1 MKHLLFNPLAN
12 NNQCKQ
18 KADEFEKTLGECE
31 VKDVTKLDAKS
42 FVEGLKSD
50 DEVYLLGGDGT
61 VNHFANDTYGCETEA
76 KIYYVPAGTGNDFY
90 NDVKTEQTDKD
101 GFVLLNP
108 YLKDLPTVYV
118 NDIERRFVNGIGYG
132 LDGMCCQVA
141 DDQMAK
147 GKKKINY
154 TSIAVNLLL
163 FTYSPKKARVV
174 VDGEERTYENVWIL
188 PTMKGRF
195 YGGGMMVA
203 PAQNRLD
210 ESGKVTVVVFRN
222 KGRLK
227 VLMNFSKIFTGEHV
241 NLTDMIDIRSGKD
254 VYVEYD
260 EPTALQIDGKTV
272 RNVKSYRV
280 KA

>member
-12 NNQCKQ
+12 NNQCKA
-18 KADEFEKTLGECE
+18 KADEFATKLDSCE
-31 VKDVTKLDAKS
+31 VKDVTALDARA
-42 FVEGLKSD
+42 FVEGLSAE

-61 VNHFANDTYGCETEA
+61 INHFANDTYGVDYKA
-76 KIYYVPAGTGNDFY
+76 KIYYYPAGTGNDFF
-90 NDVKTEQTDKD
+90 NDVKDKAEAN
-101 GFVLLNP
+101 GCVLLNP
-108 YLKDLPTVYV
+108 YMKNLPTVYV

-147 GKKKINY
+147 GKTKINY
-154 TSIAVNLLL
+154 TSIALKLLL

-174 VDGEERTYENVWIL
+174 VDGVEKTYENVWIL

-203 PAQNRLD
+203 PAQDRLD
-210 ESGKVTVVVFRN
+210 ESGNVTVVVFKN

-227 VLMNFSKIFTGEHV
+227 ILMNFSKIFTGEHV
-241 NLTDMIDIRSGKD
+241 KLTNMIDIRTGKD
-254 VYVEYD
+254 VLVEYD